1 MAAPVLAAVA
11 APHKVTTSP
20 IVTGTSVM
28 GVKYRDGVM
37 LVADTLGSYGSLARY
52 TDLRRIRRVGEFSL
66 IAASGEYSD
75 FQYTMDLLHEL
86 VLDEHVKDD
95 DAKLTAPEI
104 QSYLSRVCYN
114 KRNKQDPL
122 FNRMIVA
129 GFKDGKSHLGYVDL
143 YGTTFS
149 DEYIATGYAAHLAL
163 PLIRD
168 RWRADMSEGEARA
181 LLEDCMRI
189 LWYRDTRALNRMTLA
204 KMTAEGAVIS
214 EPYSVDTKWDFRSF
228 VAPKAAADT
237 GGSW

>member
-1 MAAPVLAAVA
+1 MPLQVQVLCAVGVSAPALPFLGIVVA
-11 APHKVTTSP
+11 AWPPPPHTTTSP
-20 IVTGTSVM
+20 AALFLSPSIPPTTTPRLPH
-28 GVKYRDGVM
+28 YLPHACPTLP
-37 LVADTLGSYGSLARY
+37 LV
-52 TDLRRIRRVGEFSL
+52 
-66 IAASGEYSD
+66 
-75 FQYTMDLLHEL
+75 
-86 VLDEHVKDD
+86 
-95 DAKLTAPEI
+95 
-104 QSYLSRVCYN
+104 C
-114 KRNKQDPL
+114 
-122 FNRMIVA
+122 
-129 GFKDGKSHLGYVDL
+129 SHLGYVDL